1 MRKFLIPLQRVYFY
15 FRFKETGEFISILFH
30 FQNFDPIKQTSAGEA
45 QGEVVEE

>member
-15 FRFKETGEFISILFH
+15 FRFIETGEFISII